1 MVGEEAVKDLFS
13 DFSCEYKEGIHND
26 EVELFLKKNSVEFS
40 KRKMSISYLVLDEQ
54 DRVAGYFTLTHKPDG
69 ANHEFC
75 MNNRMYDVGNYQS
88 DGDGKFQRSTKER
101 IDRLRLVNG
110 QKFSLHYD
118 FGDDWM
124 FVINVQRI
132 DEAEEGTAP
141 CVIQGKGSVTQYPDW
156 DEFE

>member
-1 MVGEEAVKDLFS
+1 MMQYTFKAYPKGRGRECYRVIQISGGETLDALCRVIIGAF
-13 DFSCEYKEGIHND
+13 
-26 EVELFLKKNSVEFS
+26 EF
-40 KRKMSISYLVLDEQ
+40 
-54 DRVAGYFTLTHKPDG
+54 DG
-69 ANHEFC
+69 GHMYEFC
-75 MNNRMYDVGNYQS
+75 MNNRMYDTGNYQS
-88 DGDGKFQRSTKER
+88 DGDGKFQRSTKEK

-132 DEAEEGTAP
+132 EEAEEKTAP
-141 CVIQGKGSVTQYPDW
+141 CVIQGKGSVAQYPDW